1 MYKFAFIY
9 FPTTITIMKT
19 ILFKKIPMYF
29 IIAVIILSIGITY
42 VVTSK
47 FLENKM
53 QQSESSSVNSST
65 TYKIKRLDGFK
76 YVKPLMFVDDTNESE
91 NLSSV
96 KQSVVGLIDNY
107 KKNNIITSASVYLKI
122 YETNEWT
129 SINPDEKF
137 KPGSLLKIPELIT
150 FLKMNEKNPGLLDKE
165 VLYDK
170 PFKLDKKPEFLSKSI
185 QLGHKYKIRELL
197 NYMIAY
203 SDNNATLLLNGIID
217 VDVFKKVFT
226 DLGMSTPDWNSS
238 DFPLTSYDVS
248 LFMRTLYNASYL
260 TIEDS
265 EFASKLLSQSDF
277 KDGILKSL
285 PKNTKVIH
293 KFGEGGD
300 ANEKQLHESAIIYID
315 EKPYLL
321 TIMTKGTDMQKLP
334 EVINEISSL
343 VFQNMKTSSSSM

>member
-1 MYKFAFIY
+1 
-9 FPTTITIMKT
+9 MKS
-19 ILFKKIPMYF
+19 LFLKKIPSYYM
-29 IIAVIILSIGITY
+29 IAVIILTAAITY
-42 VVTSK
+42 LTISEINNGVSD
-47 FLENKM
+47 
-53 QQSESSSVNSST
+53 QSELVNSKSQNA
-65 TYKIKRLDGFK
+65 YKIKRLEGFK

-91 NLSSV
+91 ELSSI
-96 KQSVVGLIDNY
+96 KQSLTGLIDNY
-107 KKNNIITSASVYLKI
+107 KKNNTVSSVSVYLKS

-137 KPGSLLKIPELIT
+137 KPGSLLKIPELIA
-150 FLKMNEKNPGLLDKE
+150 FLKMNEKNPGLLDRE
-165 VLYDK
+165 ILYDK

-185 QLGHKYKIRELL
+185 QLGHKYKVRELL

-203 SDNNATLLLNGIID
+203 SDNNATLLLNNIID

-226 DLGMSTPDWNSS
+226 DLGMTSPDWNSS

-248 LFMRTLYNASYL
+248 LFMRALYNASYL

-300 ANEKQLHESAIIYID
+300 LVEKQLHESAIIYVN

-321 TIMTKGTDMQKLP
+321 TVMTKGTDMQKLP
-334 EVINEISSL
+334 EVINQISSL
-343 VFQNMKTSSSSM
+343 VYQNMQSTSNSL